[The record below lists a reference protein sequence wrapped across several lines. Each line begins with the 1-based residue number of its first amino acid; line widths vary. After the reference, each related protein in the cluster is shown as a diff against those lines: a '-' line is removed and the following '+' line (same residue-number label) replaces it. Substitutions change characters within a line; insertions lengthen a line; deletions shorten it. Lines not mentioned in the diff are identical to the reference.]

1 MLKGV
6 YASSGAR
13 YSYTVDAKNRFVH
26 SCPQFQVGITSGQL
40 RDVSYARTK
49 RAIAPA
55 SAYATG
61 LFVGPALADTWAG
74 AEDDSEGDGEG
85 VEIVAV
91 EAGSV
96 VVGGGA
102 TTVEDTGTMTE
113 V

>member
-1 MLKGV
+1 
-6 YASSGAR
+6 
-13 YSYTVDAKNRFVH
+13 
-26 SCPQFQVGITSGQL
+26 
-40 RDVSYARTK
+40 
-49 RAIAPA
+49 
-55 SAYATG
+55 
-61 LFVGPALADTWAG
+61 LADTWAG